1 MASFCGNCGASLAEQ
16 AAFCGSCGAMKG
28 APSQN
33 SQYQP
38 VQPAVPPQ
46 PAAATAPTVP
56 AKSNTL
62 FKVVVGAVAV
72 LAVGGALAVGG
83 VMYAVHKVSEKAHAL
98 TDRVLGDKEPAGDGS
113 GSVPKGAGRA
123 DEDSTIKG
131 DPCRFLSTEDVS
143 HAVGI
148 AIIRAEAHGEEGCMY
163 IAHGDPADMT
173 SKHMASMVTNQA
185 KSNGQNVDAKQQE
198 MMQQITGVFFKEQ
211 ESSDKNLAA
220 EAAKGEVIVL
230 AVSFESRAAKM
241 AMKLSKAAF
250 DHVKQ
255 GVPGASGPDSAGQ
268 TGTGDLSGLGDE
280 AYEVG
285 GTMLMVRKGDTMA
298 QFLFNECP
306 CSVDA
311 IKPLAEKVVSQ
322 L

>member
-1 MASFCGNCGASLAEQ
+1 MASFCGKCGAPLAAL
-16 AAFCGSCGAMKG
+16 AAFCGSCGAQTTTGQG
-28 APSQN
+28 AQF
-33 SQYQP
+33 QT
-38 VQPAVPPQ
+38 VQQAVPP
-46 PAAATAPTVP
+46 PVSAAP
-56 AKSNTL
+56 AKSNAL
-62 FKVVVGAVAV
+62 PKVAIAAVAV
-72 LAVGGALAVGG
+72 LAVSGVVAVA
-83 VMYAVHKVSEKAHAL
+83 AVIYVAHKVSEKAHAV
-98 TDRVLGDKEPAGDGS
+98 TRQVLGDKGPSEGGLAS
-113 GSVPKGAGRA
+113 LLKGAGGS
-123 DEDSTIKG
+123 DDDTTVKG

-148 AIIRAEAHGEEGCMY
+148 TIVRAQAQGEEGCMY

-173 SKHMASMVTNQA
+173 SKHMASMLTNQA
-185 KSNGQNVDAKQQE
+185 KSNGQAIDARQQQ
-198 MMQQITGVFFKEQ
+198 MMQQITGAFFKQQ
-211 ESSDKNLAA
+211 ETSDKKLSA

-230 AVSFESRAAKM
+230 AVSFESKAAKI
-241 AMKLSKAAF
+241 AMKMNKAAF
-250 DHVKQ
+250 DQVKQ

-280 AYEVG
+280 AYEMG
-285 GTMLMVRKGDTMA
+285 GTMLMVRKGTTMA